1 MISFHLRKI
10 MVSWCIVYSFFFK
23 KKKDKKN
30 RKNDEKRSGPDVPDF
45 AQV

>member
-1 MISFHLRKI
+1 